1 MSSLELGLIGNCQIA
16 VLIDERGRC
25 VWGSFPRFDSDP
37 FFCSLLKSD
46 EETGQVGFSA
56 IDLLDSASA
65 RQSYVD
71 NTAILTTTLKDQT
84 GGAVKIVDYAPRYQ
98 KFGRSF
104 HPIMVI
110 RHITPISGA
119 PALRIRLRPGWS

>member
-16 VLIDERGRC
+16 VLIDERGRS
-25 VWGSFPRFDSDP
+25 VWGSFPRLDSDP

-46 EETGQVGFSA
+46 GETAQTGFSA
-56 IDLLDSASA
+56 IDLMDFASA

-71 NTAILTTTLKDQT
+71 NTAILTTILHDQA

-98 KFGRSF
+98 KCGRSF

-110 RHITPISGA
+110 RHIRRSRA
-119 PALRIRLRPGWS
+119 RRH